1 MGIVIKDIQY
11 ALPRQKVTN
20 SDLEREMEGWDMS
33 RLAPKTGVLERYI
46 ASADETSAS
55 LGIQAARKLL
65 DAHPG
70 LVPDTLIV
78 CTQTPDYPMPPNS
91 CLIQD
96 ALKLPNRTLCF
107 DFNLACSGYIYG
119 LLMAKAFL
127 LSGQSKQVLLIT
139 GDTYS
144 RLIHPSDR
152 STRVLFGDGVA
163 ASLIVNTDA
172 SNGILDIICDTDGS
186 RFNQFYIPAG
196 GCLRPSDL
204 QSAKEY
210 ADSAGNIRSDD
221 FIQMNGMGVLSF
233 FQKTVPAQIRE
244 ILFKNQLSIEDIE
257 LFLFHQASK
266 LTIDAVA
273 ALLKISQQKVFCNLE
288 RVGNTVSAS
297 IPIAWADARKEGR
310 EKPGSLL
317 LLSGFGVGLSWG
329 SIIYKSE

>member
-1 MGIVIKDIQY
+1 MGIVIRDIQY
-11 ALPRQKVTN
+11 ALPRQKVRN
-20 SDLEREMEGWDMS
+20 EDLEREMEGWDMS

-46 ASADETSAS
+46 ASPDETSAS
-55 LGIQAARKLL
+55 LGILAARKVL
-65 DAHPG
+65 DAHPEI
-70 LVPDTLIV
+70 VPDTLIV

-96 ALKLPNRTLCF
+96 ALKLPARTLCF

-119 LLMAKAFL
+119 LMMARSFL
-127 LSGQSKQVLLIT
+127 ASGQSRCVLLVT

-163 ASLIVNTDA
+163 ASLIVKTAADD
-172 SNGILDIICDTDGS
+172 GILDILCDTDGS
-186 RFNQFYIPAG
+186 RYNQFYIPAG
-196 GCLRPSDL
+196 GCLRPSDAD
-204 QSAKEY
+204 SAKEY
-210 ADSAGNIRSDD
+210 ADHAGNIRSDD

-233 FQKTVPAQIRE
+233 FQKTVPTQIRE
-244 ILFKNQLSIEDIE
+244 LLSQNQLQTGDID

-266 LTIDAVA
+266 LTVDAIA
-273 ALLKISQQKVFCNLE
+273 ALLKIPQNKVYCNLE

-297 IPIAWADARKEGR
+297 IPIAWADARSEGL
-310 EKPGSLL
+310 EKKGNLI

-329 SIIYKSE
+329 SLLYRCE